1 MSMKDMDYQLHG
13 FIIGKEIHFDIYSG
27 RLYRLPS
34 GGTERNFI
42 FASIFFNDTM
52 LQLFTYLLL
61 HARHKKVTKD
71 ELLKKIW
78 EENNLIPSTQR
89 LWQVL
94 NNLNKKLHLLGLPDD
109 FILNM
114 KGSGYMINSF
124 DVTPI
129 YYKLSDIPVISDM
142 DKK

>member
-1 MSMKDMDYQLHG
+1 MSVINMGYQLHG
-13 FIIGKEIHFDIYSG
+13 FMIGKEIHFDIDNG

-34 GGTERNFI
+34 NSTEKNFI
-42 FASIFFNDTM
+42 FGSIFFNETM
-52 LQLFTYLLL
+52 LNLFLYLLQ
-61 HARHKKVTKD
+61 HARNKKVTKD

-94 NNLNKKLHLLGLPDD
+94 NNLNKKLRLLGLPDD

-114 KGSGYMINSF
+114 KGSGYVINYA
-124 DVTPI
+124 DITPI
-129 YYKLSDIPVISDM
+129 YYRLSDLP
-142 DKK
+142 